1 MSDNLSTG
9 IVSVALAIIGVATL
23 AVIFS
28 KNANTSG
35 VINAGGSALAQDIG
49 AAVSPITNTNSGG
62 LASLN
67 FGSLGGSSAII

>member
-28 KNANTSG
+28 KNANTAG
-35 VINAGGSALAQDIG
+35 VINAGGSALAQDIN
-49 AAVSPITNTNSGG
+49 AATGPITNSGG
-62 LASLN
+62 GFGGLN
-67 FGSLGGSSAII
+67 FMPSSSSSLI

>member
-35 VINAGGSALAQDIG
+35 VIGAGGDALAKDIG
-49 AAVSPITNTNSGG
+49 AAVSPITGGSSNSFG
-62 LASLN
+62 SLN
-67 FGSLGGSSAII
+67 FGLPGGSSAVI